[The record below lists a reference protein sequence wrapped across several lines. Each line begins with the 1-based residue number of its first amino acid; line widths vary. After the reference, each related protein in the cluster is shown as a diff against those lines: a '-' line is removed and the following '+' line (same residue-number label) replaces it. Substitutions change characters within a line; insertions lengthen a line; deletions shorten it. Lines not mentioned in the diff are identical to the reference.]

1 MFVAL
6 GLLIYVFSKN
16 LLANVLDGLKCSKR
30 YNTRFNTNSYKTRM
44 YMQFLPLVLLMGTFT
59 YLVTDTISIEE
70 KGDIL
75 FNRYYSDL
83 ENVNITDSES
93 IEDAISRL
101 KTIKKEFETDTY
113 FILKKDPII
122 NQDTNFILNKDS
134 IIYQDNNEE
143 ISEFFITYTF
153 FFDNINHTY
162 GYYATGIQ
170 GAFELVDIDG
180 EQYAVRNN
188 V

>member
-122 NQDTNFILNKDS
+122 
-134 IIYQDNNEE
+134 YQDNNEE